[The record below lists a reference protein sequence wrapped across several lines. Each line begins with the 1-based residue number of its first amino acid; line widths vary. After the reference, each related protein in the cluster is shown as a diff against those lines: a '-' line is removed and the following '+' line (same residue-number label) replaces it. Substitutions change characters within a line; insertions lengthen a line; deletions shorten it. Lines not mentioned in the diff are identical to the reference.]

1 MYEENNRGFV
11 FGNIILKLLVAV
23 IVVILIIWLFPTK
36 GYINNQIDKKIGVS
50 DNQIFTNNINTM
62 KQAALGYYT
71 GNRLPQNDKT
81 VKMTLKEMLEKNLIT
96 EITDNE
102 GKSCDKEKSY
112 IEVTKEKEDY
122 KLKVNLTC
130 KNKEE
135 YVVSYFGNYD
145 YCTSGVCEKKKLTEN
160 EAEETNSE
168 VTNMA
173 TECQYS
179 KATGGYW
186 TNYGNWSNW
195 TTQQIN
201 SSNSRQVQTKT
212 EKVQIG
218 TKTVQTGTTTQ
229 KYTPKKLTF
238 SNGSVVYEC
247 GSEYTNAGR
256 YTSPKYCLKTVP
268 KYEQTPVYKNV
279 TYYKY
284 RDRKY
289 ISNSTDYKWSTCDNS
304 ELLNKGYIQTG
315 QTR

>member
-145 YCTSGVCEKKKLTEN
+145 YCTSGVCEKKK
-160 EAEETNSE
+160 
-168 VTNMA
+168 
-173 TECQYS
+173 
-179 KATGGYW
+179 
-186 TNYGNWSNW
+186 
-195 TTQQIN
+195 IN
-201 SSNSRQVQTKT
+201 
-212 EKVQIG
+212 
-218 TKTVQTGTTTQ
+218 
-229 KYTPKKLTF
+229 
-238 SNGSVVYEC
+238 
-247 GSEYTNAGR
+247 
-256 YTSPKYCLKTVP
+256 
-268 KYEQTPVYKNV
+268 
-279 TYYKY
+279 
-284 RDRKY
+284 
-289 ISNSTDYKWSTCDNS
+289 
-304 ELLNKGYIQTG
+304 
-315 QTR
+315 